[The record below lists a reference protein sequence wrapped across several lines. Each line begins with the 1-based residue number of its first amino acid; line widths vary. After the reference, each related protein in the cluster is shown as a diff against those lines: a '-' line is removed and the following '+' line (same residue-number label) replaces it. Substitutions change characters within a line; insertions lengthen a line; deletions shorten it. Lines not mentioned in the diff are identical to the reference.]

1 MAKIKDTQNISQA
14 RNEFTDNL
22 EHPGVIPITRNGN
35 FSGVLISIGE
45 NDDATAQRLHD
56 LLRRNP
62 KAAIETLR
70 QKALKE
76 Q

>member
-22 EHPGVIPITRNGN
+22 EHPGVVPITRNGN

-45 NDDATAQRLHD
+45 NDDATAKRLAR
-56 LLRRNP
+56 LVKRNP
-62 KAAIETLR
+62 EAGIMILLG
-70 QKALKE
+70 KALSE
-76 Q
+76 